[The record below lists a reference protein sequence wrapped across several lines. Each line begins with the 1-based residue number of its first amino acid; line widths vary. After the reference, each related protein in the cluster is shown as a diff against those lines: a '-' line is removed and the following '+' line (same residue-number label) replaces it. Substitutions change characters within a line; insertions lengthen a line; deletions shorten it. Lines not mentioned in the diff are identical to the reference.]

1 MDEETLT
8 SKKTFIISPL
18 KLIVGSVALLFI
30 CSFITTILLA
40 FTPIRT
46 LIPGYLNPEVSR
58 KSRELLDRVEEME
71 KTIAAQDSFIV
82 SLKTLGEFNYQE
94 KSEDNSWLGTENVQE
109 KSSFG
114 SGNEA
119 SFNSSQLKRQSNKSN
134 KPEFIQSE
142 INPSYVTPVI
152 GVISKRFDQEN
163 KHYGIDIASSK
174 NQVVFSVTSGTVI
187 LSEWS
192 DQTGF
197 VIGISHPGGMV
208 TFYKHNSKLF
218 KKTGSY
224 VFAGEA
230 IAIVGNSGENST
242 GPHLHFEIWK
252 NGLPAD
258 PEKYINFNP

>member
-119 SFNSSQLKRQSNKSN
+119 SLNSSQLKRQSNKSN
-134 KPEFIQSE
+134 KPEFIQLE

-174 NQVVFSVTSGTVI
+174 NQVVVLDETNTNPILSINSGWARLSGTNIIACVDNDNGKK
-187 LSEWS
+187 EF
-192 DQTGF
+192 Q
-197 VIGISHPGGMV
+197 
-208 TFYKHNSKLF
+208 LF
-218 KKTGSY
+218 DVKDSL
-224 VFAGEA
+224 
-230 IAIVGNSGENST
+230 N
-242 GPHLHFEIWK
+242 
-252 NGLPAD
+252 
-258 PEKYINFNP
+258 